1 MDGERLKGVM
11 RACFE
16 AQVMNHGD
24 YSLVYGQL
32 SGSGP
37 ALVLGY
43 RHSPL
48 ELVMCPMDERFL
60 AGLNGAGHGGVASSA
75 APITSV
81 GLTNVATVAD
91 TGTAYEVESVTGFRT
106 CFEVVGVPRI
116 SAGAASAGTVCA
128 GLGHGT
134 AVLDQR
140 QDAEDFHRFM
150 GHFMDTLDAFYR
162 VPDTVDF
169 PGTLVSQ

>member
-1 MDGERLKGVM
+1 MDGERLKRVL

-24 YSLVYGQL
+24 YSLVYGRL

-48 ELVMCPMDERFL
+48 ELVMCPVDERFL
-60 AGLNGAGHGGVASSA
+60 AGMNGAGRGGVAPTL
-75 APITSV
+75 APVSSV

-91 TGTAYEVESVTGFRT
+91 TGTAYQVETVTGVRT
-106 CFEVVGVPRI
+106 SFEVVGAPQI
-116 SAGAASAGTVCA
+116 LAGASSTGI
-128 GLGHGT
+128 GSGT
-134 AVLDQR
+134 AVLEQR

-150 GHFMDTLDAFYR
+150 GDFMDTLDGFYR

-169 PGTLVSQ
+169 PEALVAQ

>member
-1 MDGERLKGVM
+1 MDGERFKRVL

-24 YSLVYGQL
+24 YSLVYGRH

-48 ELVMCPMDERFL
+48 ELVMCPVGERIL
-60 AGLNGAGHGGVASSA
+60 AGMNGAGHGGVVPSA
-75 APITSV
+75 AAVSSV

-91 TGTAYEVESVTGFRT
+91 TGTAYEVESVTGVRAS
-106 CFEVVGVPRI
+106 FEVHGTPRI
-116 SAGAASAGTVCA
+116 STGTAST
-128 GLGHGT
+128 GLGDGT
-134 AVLDQR
+134 AILDQR

-150 GHFMDTLDAFYR
+150 GDFMDTLDGFYR

-169 PGTLVSQ
+169 PGTLVA